1 MEGTDLADLV
11 GLDHSKCRAFDR
23 PFVAETADDATRQ
36 GGFTHSQIAFQKNH
50 AVTFGHFGDTG
61 AEADH
66 GLFVGQKQ
74 GYT

>member
-1 MEGTDLADLV
+1 M
-11 GLDHSKCRAFDR
+11 
-23 PFVAETADDATRQ
+23 AETADDATRQ